1 MTPMEKTRHQP
12 SPTEMRD
19 PLVRT
24 EAKRAATW
32 IGMIALAALVVLL
45 IEPIL
50 LIIAGA
56 LIAVMLDGGTRLL
69 GRVLPAPRGLRLLIV
84 VLGVVAFLCATVYL
98 GGYQIAGQAGELR
111 QRLTFQGDRISGLL
125 SQYDLLPDNLN
136 LSMVSQQLGR
146 SLGVV
151 TSALGAVFGGLTSLF
166 LIFVI
171 GLFLAMDPG
180 TYVRGTVWLFPREKR
195 DEAVLLAQR
204 MGMTMRRL
212 FAGRLLGMVAEGAL
226 TGVALWYGGVP
237 MALLLGILSGV
248 LAFIPNIGAFITGV
262 LMVSVGFS
270 AGVDTGLWA
279 IGTYIVVQT
288 FDGYVL
294 IPYVAKKTVDL
305 PPALTL
311 SMQVLFAALFGLMGL
326 ALADPITAILKLFL
340 ERSAE
345 VEGEENGHASVNTEI
360 AAEPNA

>member
-1 MTPMEKTRHQP
+1 MSPMDETKRAP
-12 SPTEMRD
+12 SPSELRD
-19 PLVRT
+19 PVVRT

-32 IGMIALAALVVLL
+32 IGLIALAALVVLL

-56 LIAVMLDGGTRLL
+56 LIAVMLDGGARLL

-84 VLGVVAFLCATVYL
+84 VLGVTAFLVGTVYL
-98 GGYQIAGQAGELR
+98 GGYEIANQAGELR
-111 QRLTFQGDRISGLL
+111 QTLTVQADRLSVLL
-125 SQYDLLPDNLN
+125 NQYELLPDNLN
-136 LSMVSQQLGR
+136 LSMVSEQLGR
-146 SLGVV
+146 SMGVV

-180 TYVRGTVWLFPREKR
+180 TYVRGTVWLFPRHRR
-195 DEAVLLAQR
+195 DEAVLLFQR

-212 FAGRLLGMVAEGAL
+212 FAGRLLGMVAEGVL
-226 TGVALWYGGVP
+226 TGVALTLGNVP

-262 LMVSVGFS
+262 LMVAVGFS

-279 IGTYIVVQT
+279 IGTYILVQT
-288 FDGYVL
+288 FDGYIL

-311 SMQVLFAALFGLMGL
+311 STQVLFSALFGLMGL
-326 ALADPITAILKLFL
+326 ALADPITAIIKLFL

-345 VEGEENGHASVNTEI
+345 VEAEENDGMADAPETQ
-360 AAEPNA
+360 AMTPG